1 MWSYTFWAGWAE
13 IFNKG
18 TLHLN
23 IILSLYL
30 NTFKNNMLNKYFAKR
45 MLRGKEQTRLSKLE
59 SF

>member
-23 IILSLYL
+23 IILSFYL

-45 MLRGKEQTRLSKLE
+45 ILKGMPDVQG
-59 SF
+59 FP